1 MEASAAF
8 DEKSAIISESGE
20 NDEKTKQKKSWMK
33 YKK

>member
-20 NDEKTKQKKSWMK
+20 NGEKTKKKNLE
-33 YKK
+33 

>member
-20 NDEKTKQKKSWMK
+20 NDEKTKKKNLE
-33 YKK
+33 